1 MTGRKD
7 LFEESMH
14 LGNSAAWDL
23 DWKKAIEYYRK
34 ALEEFPDS
42 AEALVCL
49 GLGLLETG
57 DLKGALAS
65 YHRAAQADPA
75 DPTPLEKCAEIFEQ
89 LGQEADAVEQRNAAA
104 SLYLKRQD
112 IEKVLENW
120 AHIARLLPENIDAR
134 LRLAMTYERMGRRS
148 EAVFEF
154 KAAASILQHAGNTDR
169 AIEAIQ
175 RGLSLMPGDAEAIS
189 IFRMLRN
196 GEPLPP
202 PAEPRL
208 VTGLVAPT
216 EEEAVLQVEE
226 VGTDSLEEGPVDP
239 EKAAQ
244 QYAMSELATVLLE
257 AQTDKE
263 AGDGRGSGMLSKLSL
278 RARGEKLA
286 TASRHL
292 NEGIE
297 LQSRGEKRDAA
308 KEFQL
313 ALDAGFDQLAL
324 RYVMGLLL
332 KDIGEHDQARD
343 HLLACLN
350 DPDLALGANLALG
363 RLARLSHNME
373 EAAHYLLQA
382 LRMADSLSVS
392 ANQTEQLNKL
402 YDSIME
408 SQSEAEPKGIARIVE
423 NTLKFLSGPEWL
435 QRIRRTREQLET
447 QKPGDEVVP
456 IAEMLVVGGSDS
468 AMQALSRIDELVQRG
483 MHKTAMEE
491 AMLAISQAPNYL
503 PLHTR
508 MAEMMINSGRVEDGV
523 SKLVTI
529 VDTYAVRGEE
539 AKSAEILKRV
549 LEYTPVN
556 VENRTKLINLLIQMD
571 RLDEA
576 LDQYL
581 ELAEIQ
587 RQMAQINEARKVLA
601 GALKLAQDLKVEPTR
616 IIQILHQIGDIDL
629 ARLDLRQGV
638 EVYNEIRNLD
648 PNDEVAWAQLVELN
662 LRLGQ
667 EGRAARELDGY
678 LDLLVKSG
686 KGSQAL
692 EVLEQLVRDFP
703 GKQSLHARLGEA
715 YRVAGRKTDAI
726 AQFDTLGDIQLDA
739 DQIQEAIQTIR
750 IIVELEPPDVEGY
763 LELLRNLESGK

>member
-7 LFEESMH
+7 LFEESMQ

-23 DWKKAIEYYRK
+23 DWTKAIDHYRK
-34 ALEEFPDS
+34 ALDEFPDS

-49 GLGLLETG
+49 GLGQLETG

-89 LGQEADAVEQRNAAA
+89 LGQKTDAVEQRNAAA
-104 SLYLKRQD
+104 ALYLKRQD

-120 AHIARLLPENIDAR
+120 AHIARLLPDNIDAR
-134 LRLAMTYERMGRRS
+134 LRLAMTYERMGRRA

-154 KAAASILQHAGNTDR
+154 KAAASILQNAGNTDR

-175 RGLSLMPGDAEAIS
+175 RGLSLMPGDAEAIN
-189 IFRMLRN
+189 IFRKLRN

-202 PAEPRL
+202 PEKPRSI
-208 VTGLVAPT
+208 TGLVAPAEGT
-216 EEEAVLQVEE
+216 AFLQAEEA
-226 VGTDSLEEGPVDP
+226 GTDSLEEGPVDP

-244 QYAMSELATVLLE
+244 QYALAELASMLLE
-257 AQTDKE
+257 TSLSETEDE
-263 AGDGRGSGMLSKLSL
+263 AKGSKVLSRLTLRVRGD
-278 RARGEKLA
+278 KLA
-286 TASRHL
+286 AASSHL

-297 LQSRGEKRDAA
+297 LQSRGEKREAV
-308 KEFQL
+308 KEFQS
-313 ALDAGFDQLAL
+313 AMDAGFDQLPL
-324 RYVMGLLL
+324 RYLMGLLL

-343 HLLACLN
+343 HLIACLN
-350 DPDLALGANLALG
+350 DSDLALGANLALG

-392 ANQTEQLNKL
+392 EKQAEQLNKL

-408 SQSEAEPKGIARIVE
+408 SQTEAEPKGIARIVE
-423 NTLKFLSGPEWL
+423 NTLKFLSGPEWM

-447 QKPGDEVVP
+447 QKPGEDVVP

-468 AMQALSRIDELVQRG
+468 AMQALIRIDELVQRG

-491 AMLAISQAPNYL
+491 AMLAISQSPNYL

-508 MAEMMINSGRVEDGV
+508 MAEMMISSGRVEEGV
-523 SKLVTI
+523 SKLITI

-539 AKSAEILKRV
+539 QKSAEILKRV
-549 LEYTPVN
+549 IEYTPVN
-556 VENRTKLINLLIQMD
+556 VDNRTKLINLLIQTD

-576 LDQYL
+576 LTQYS
-581 ELAEIQ
+581 ELAEIH
-587 RQMAQINEARKVLA
+587 RQMAQIDEARKVLA
-601 GALKLAQDLKVEPTR
+601 GALKLAQDIKAEPTR

-638 EVYNEIRNLD
+638 QIYDEIRNLD
-648 PNDEVAWAQLVELN
+648 PNDEIAWAHLVELN
-662 LRLGQ
+662 YRLGQ

-686 KGSQAL
+686 KGNKAL
-692 EVLEQLVRDFP
+692 EVLEELVGDFP

-715 YRVAGRKTDAI
+715 YRVAGRKADAI
-726 AQFDTLGDIQLDA
+726 VQFDMLGDIQLDA
-739 DQIQEAIQTIR
+739 DQVQEAIQTIR
-750 IIVELEPPDVEGY
+750 IIVEMGPPDVDGY
-763 LELLRNLESGK
+763 LELLHNLESGQ